1 MLLRK
6 GFIKYE
12 EEKMVP
18 QCVHEGEFAGFAVF
32 AAGGGSF
39 LRGDVCVT
47 ANAGAS
53 GFGLGEGVCRFPG
66 IC

>member
-1 MLLRK
+1 MKKKKWYRSVSIRGIVLVLQYLL
-6 GFIKYE
+6 
-12 EEKMVP
+12 
-18 QCVHEGEFAGFAVF
+18 
-32 AAGGGSF
+32 AGGVSF